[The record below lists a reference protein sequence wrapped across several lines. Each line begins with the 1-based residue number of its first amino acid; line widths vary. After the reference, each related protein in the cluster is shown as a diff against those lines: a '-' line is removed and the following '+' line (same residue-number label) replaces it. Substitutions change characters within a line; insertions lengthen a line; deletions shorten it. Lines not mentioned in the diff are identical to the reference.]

1 MINKVKD
8 IDRKEPHNH
17 FFIEIISIKN
27 FVPNDIK
34 IDEKSYK
41 NIVIYYVEYLTI
53 KDSEYVKINSVN
65 PLYLI
70 FINVNGQFEEIDGN
84 KYLTLVP
91 ANGSQEK
98 KWKIMKNFGSKAEI
112 YLDQEL

>member
-8 IDRKEPHNH
+8 IDRKEPHNY

-91 ANGSQEK
+91 ANESQEK
-98 KWKIMKNFGSKAEI
+98 K
-112 YLDQEL
+112 